1 METGGASR
9 PLHVLLTGPPGIGKT
24 TACKKIAS
32 ALEKKGSRFDGFYTE
47 EVRDQNGSRIGF
59 DIVEV
64 KDPGRRLSLA
74 RLKSLT
80 EAQKASKYQVG
91 NYRVFL
97 DNFEAVALPI
107 LDLDT
112 DVLLVDEI
120 GKMELFSQEFKKKV
134 TDIFFG
140 SSKKAFVIG
149 TIPQIHK
156 VPQQHAALFEKLHA
170 DKRIKILNVTHGN
183 RNNLPEEITRYLLVA

>member
-1 METGGASR
+1 MIFRKEKR
-9 PLHVLLTGPPGIGKT
+9 IGKT
-24 TACKKIAS
+24 TVCKKIAS

-47 EVRDQNGSRIGF
+47 EVRDRTGSRIGF
-59 DIVEV
+59 DIVGV
-64 KDPGRRLSLA
+64 KNSGNRLSLA

-120 GKMELFSQEFKKKV
+120 GKMELFSKDFKKKI
-134 TDIFFG
+134 TDILFG

-170 DKRIKILNVTHGN
+170 NERIKILNVTHGN
-183 RNNLPEEITRYLLVA
+183 RNSLPDEITRYFS

>member
-24 TACKKIAS
+24 TICKKIAS
-32 ALEKKGSRFDGFYTE
+32 TLGKKSANFDGFYTE
-47 EVRDQNGSRIGF
+47 EVRDGSGSRIGF
-59 DIVEV
+59 DIVRV
-64 KDPGRRLSLA
+64 TDPEKRLSLA
-74 RLKSLT
+74 RLKGLT

-107 LDLDT
+107 LDSDT
-112 DVLLVDEI
+112 DVLLIDEI
-120 GKMELFSQEFKKKV
+120 GKMELFSNVFKKRV

-140 SSKKAFVIG
+140 PSKKAFVIG

-156 VPQQHAALFEKLHA
+156 VPQQHATLFEKLHA
-170 DKRIKILNVTHGN
+170 DEKIKILSVSRGN
-183 RNNLPEEITRYLLVA
+183 RNNLPEEIVRYFS